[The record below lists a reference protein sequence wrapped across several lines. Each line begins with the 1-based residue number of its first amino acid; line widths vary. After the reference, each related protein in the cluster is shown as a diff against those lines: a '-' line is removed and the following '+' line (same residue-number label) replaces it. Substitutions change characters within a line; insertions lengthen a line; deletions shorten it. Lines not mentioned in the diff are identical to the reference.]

1 MLFVSSCTRMMRN
14 GIFGVWG
21 LKNVKNCVFMSCLHL
36 IADNLARSANLPT
49 GLYILPSVISFFFN
63 LRQIIS
69 GSTGPIFTIFSP
81 NERYLREFSRSGPLF
96 YSFRDVAMATDFG
109 LNLQSDL
116 HSPPWHFKMELNIA
130 IWISS

>member
-1 MLFVSSCTRMMRN
+1 MFFSPLGKPADRAYYFA
-14 GIFGVWG
+14 
-21 LKNVKNCVFMSCLHL
+21 CVN
-36 IADNLARSANLPT
+36 I
-49 GLYILPSVISFFFN
+49 FFFN

-109 LNLQSDL
+109 QNLQCDL
-116 HSPPWHFKMELNIA
+116 HSGPRHFKTELNIA
-130 IWISS
+130 SQYG